1 MKATWSDRRWR
12 RPAEARMFWAWRVRL
27 LSLCPPTFDFLL
39 SNTLVIHIIKVGFA
53 RYPRTLPS
61 DTVSS
66 SLAALKARNQDSAL
80 PSTRACDRRQSL
92 ASCNE
97 GAIAYG
103 AFEDTNKME

>member
-27 LSLCPPTFDFLL
+27 LSLCPPIFDFLL

-80 PSTRACDRRQSL
+80 QVATKVRLLTVPLKTRTRW
-92 ASCNE
+92 
-97 GAIAYG
+97 
-103 AFEDTNKME
+103 K